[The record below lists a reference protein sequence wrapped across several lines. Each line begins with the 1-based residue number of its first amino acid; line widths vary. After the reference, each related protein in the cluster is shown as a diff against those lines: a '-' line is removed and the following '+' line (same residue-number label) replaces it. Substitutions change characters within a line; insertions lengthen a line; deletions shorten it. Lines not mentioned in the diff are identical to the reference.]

1 MASLSHRLEYMLARM
16 GMALACALT
25 PRQADAFGAGLGR
38 MAHRLLGSRRR
49 LAADNMRRALGDTLT
64 DGEIQANVR
73 GVFENLGRTV
83 VELARYRKLG
93 PDGVR
98 AIVDPAGLEP
108 VREALK
114 AGHGVIL
121 ASAHFGN
128 WEVLA
133 ATLALNGLPID
144 ALALTQQNPLVNDL
158 VQSLRREMGIGIL
171 EVPAN
176 ARQVFRSLEANR
188 VVFMAADQ
196 HASAGTLVLDFFGR
210 PAAVAR
216 GPALF
221 ALRCGC
227 PLIPIL
233 LRREL
238 DGRLVAVSGDT
249 IHPPEAGAEEEK
261 VRTMT
266 DSYLRFLEGEI
277 RRRPDQWMWTHNR
290 WKLKPLESNPE
301 SDSA

>member
-1 MASLSHRLEYMLARM
+1 MLARM

-25 PRQADAFGAGLGR
+25 PRQADALGAGLGR

-49 LAADNMRRALGDTLT
+49 LAEDNMRRALGDTLSK
-64 DGEIQANVR
+64 DQIQVNVR

-83 VELARYRKLG
+83 VELARYRKVG
-93 PDGVR
+93 PDGIR
-98 AIVDPAGLEP
+98 AMVNPAGFEP
-108 VREALK
+108 VREALNS
-114 AGHGVIL
+114 GHGVVL

-128 WEVLA
+128 WEILA
-133 ATLALNGLPID
+133 ASLAVHGFPID

-196 HASAGTLVLDFFGR
+196 HASAGTLVIDFFGR

-233 LRREL
+233 LRRER
-238 DGRLVAVSGDT
+238 DGRLVVLSGDT
-249 IHPPEAGAEEEK
+249 IQPPETGAEEEK

-266 DSYLRFLEGEI
+266 VEYLRFLEAEI

-290 WKLKPLESNPE
+290 WKLKPPESNPE
-301 SDSA
+301 TDSA